1 VPAALWRRFLASVID
16 VTNVVVAITLPSM
29 LVTLLALLSD
39 RVGDLLDRLL
49 SRAQGQAEAG
59 TPTARRIR
67 VCQIGAVVVTEV
79 QRRNHQTYGQK
90 LMRIRRV
97 DAADGGPVRATSAI
111 MRHFVSQLLWASV
124 RRATRQA
131 AQQRTDELKALKT
144 ELPELKRTAADPD
157 AFREE
162 AMEMLRERAIS
173 SVTFTFAAPVLQLA
187 VQTLC
192 MLASPK
198 RQSVSELAAGI
209 ATTTDK
215 SARAEI

>member
-1 VPAALWRRFLASVID
+1 
-16 VTNVVVAITLPSM
+16 VAITLPSV
-29 LVTLLALLSD
+29 LVALLAQMSD
-39 RVGDLLDRLL
+39 LVGDLVDRLL
-49 SRAQGQAEAG
+49 SRAQRRAQAE
-59 TPTARRIR
+59 TTTARRVR
-67 VCQIGAVVVTEV
+67 FCQIGAVVATEV

-97 DAADGGPVRATSAI
+97 DAADGGPVRVTSAI
-111 MRHFVSQLLWASV
+111 VRHLVSQLLWASA

-131 AQQRTDELKALKT
+131 AQQRKDELKALKT

-162 AMEMLRERAIS
+162 AMGMLRERAIG

-187 VQTLC
+187 VQTVC

-198 RQSVSELAAGI
+198 RQSVSELGAGI
-209 ATTTDK
+209 ATTTEHHI
-215 SARAEI
+215 RAYRCNRDRGRVTSPPRKGA